1 MRNRFKYF
9 FVGFRQKPEQPDLH
23 IMTREDFYQILRRYL
38 RGHASPEEKRIVD
51 AWYYRMGDEEQ
62 ISTDMEDELRLE
74 KQYWSHVRSHIVSTR
89 PSGSSMIWMWSV
101 GLAASAIFIVLSYF
115 NISYGSATPF
125 ILESGAERTQIVY
138 ERIENKGDVP
148 EVISLPDGSKVTL
161 EPRSK
166 IKFSSVFSTRERK
179 VYLDGK
185 AFFDVVPDHARP
197 FKVFTK
203 KIITR
208 VLGTSFMV
216 SAFRWEK
223 DVTVE
228 VRTGKVSVI
237 TKQDYEE
244 KAMSAAVILTPNQ
257 QFVYN
262 SDEEKIS
269 KGFVKEPRAVLPVE
283 EVRRMR
289 FEETSPS
296 VVFEAIEKAYGV
308 DIVYDREKFSSCRI
322 TTSISDGNIF
332 NRLLIICE
340 VINATYRLE
349 EGKIIIEGE
358 GCYSNL

>member
-1 MRNRFKYF
+1 
-9 FVGFRQKPEQPDLH
+9 
-23 IMTREDFYQILRRYL
+23 MTREDFYQILKRYL
-38 RGHASPEEKRIVD
+38 RGNASPDEKRIVD
-51 AWYYRMGDEEQ
+51 AWYYKMADNEQ
-62 ISTDMEDELRLE
+62 GSLNSEDELRLQE
-74 KQYWSHVRSHIVSTR
+74 QYWSHVRSHIERSR
-89 PSGSSMIWMWSV
+89 PSGSSTIWMWSI
-101 GLAASAIFIVLSYF
+101 GLAASAIFIVLSYL
-115 NISYGSATPF
+115 NMSYGTATPF
-125 ILESGAERTQIVY
+125 VRDPGPERSQIVY
-138 ERIENKGDVP
+138 ERIENKGVVP
-148 EVISLPDGSKVTL
+148 EVISLPDGSTVTL

-166 IKFSSVFSTRERK
+166 IKFTKFTARERR

-185 AFFDVVPDHARP
+185 AFFDVVPDETRP

-203 KIITR
+203 KVITR

-244 KAMSAAVILTPNQ
+244 KAHSAAVILTPNQ

-262 SDEEKIS
+262 IDKEKVS
-269 KGFVKEPRAVLPVE
+269 KGFVKEPQVVMPVE

-296 VVFEAIEKAYGV
+296 VVFAAIEKAYGV

-349 EGKIIIEGE
+349 DGKIFIEGE